1 MSDLVDGYF
10 PYVLKQK
17 YPNGIFLK
25 VVDMIAIKYEEYQK
39 QEGESIGSIEG
50 INKNDF
56 KPMSKD

>member
-1 MSDLVDGYF
+1 MDGYF

-25 VVDMIAIKYEEYQK
+25 VVDMIAIKYDEYQK
-39 QEGESIGSIEG
+39 QEGESIKSLEG